1 MDVLEKLSFNLRLLF
16 HQATDETILTE
27 PAVDINTST
36 KELFAADDLE
46 DLLSLAF
53 EELQKRIDKFESKG
67 SGWAIHKLLQL
78 NVHID
83 QLDPLRASSYIP
95 TPQYIAAKKAVV
107 NVKNND
113 NACFMWTYLAAV
125 HNNDASKNPS
135 RLQQYKKYQSELNMR
150 GIEMPMKLNEIP
162 KYG

>member
-1 MDVLEKLSFNLRLLF
+1 MLIERESRKAIKFSFNLRLLF
-16 HQATDETILTE
+16 HQVTDETILTV

-36 KELFAADDLE
+36 KELFAADDLD

-53 EELQKRIDKFESKG
+53 EELQKRIEKFESKG
-67 SGWAIHKLLQL
+67 SGWVIHKLLQL

-95 TPQYIAAKKAVV
+95 TPQYIATKKAVV
-107 NVKNND
+107 NVQNND

-125 HNNDASKNPS
+125 HHNDVSKHPQ
-135 RLQQYKKYQSELNMR
+135 RLNHYKNIKVSLTLEELR
-150 GIEMPMKLNEIP
+150 CL
-162 KYG
+162 